1 MTKVR
6 QNTYFI
12 LLESAYTF
20 FSKKSLKI
28 INTDINLGLWAT
40 SHSLIEFIKPKAG
53 TNSHFNFN
61 PSKFSCQISL
71 YAYHNSKFLSSS
83 ISYFPY

>member
-6 QNTYFI
+6 QTTYFI

-40 SHSLIEFIKPKAG
+40 SHSLIEFTNPKAG
-53 TNSHFNFN
+53 TNSHF
-61 PSKFSCQISL
+61 SSMFSCQISL

-83 ISYFPY
+83 ISYSLY